1 MACRIKQQRRR
12 ACLTTRPVLSQA
24 GGFDPVDAEAAALIT
39 ASARHWTSR
48 ATCLSDSRSL
58 SARLPSRKTR
68 RNTPCPSFTPA
79 PAATAQPPAPSRPIR
94 GQRSDIRLSVVFAP
108 PADGRVDDRD
118 HVPQGHRCALTRQVA
133 GLILEPVHR
142 HFASSISDA
151 RFTRFSDDMN
161 STVIA
166 EGLSST
172 DLRTPHHD
180 RTAATPESRKSLIR
194 YN

>member
-1 MACRIKQQRRR
+1 MRKRRR
-12 ACLTTRPVLSQA
+12 CDNGECQTLDQPGDVLVRQPA
-24 GGFDPVDAEAAALIT
+24 
-39 ASARHWTSR
+39 
-48 ATCLSDSRSL
+48 L

-79 PAATAQPPAPSRPIR
+79 PAATTQPPAPSRPIR
-94 GQRSDIRLSVVFAP
+94 GQRSDIRLSGVFAP

-118 HVPQGHRCALTRQVA
+118 HVPRGHRCALTRQVA

-180 RTAATPESRKSLIR
+180 RTAATPESRKSQKSNGKSFLR
-194 YN
+194 KRVVSRR